1 MQPIAQPKIR
11 PALDLMRATD
21 LALLPIDR
29 PAEANANRA
38 NIVRAQQFG
47 NGFLDLPTN
56 PSAALG
62 WIHHQSASLSNRG
75 GLIADYQL
83 QFRAADFNAKVKLIH
98 V

>member
-1 MQPIAQPKIR
+1 
-11 PALDLMRATD
+11 
-21 LALLPIDR
+21 
-29 PAEANANRA
+29 
-38 NIVRAQQFG
+38 
-47 NGFLDLPTN
+47 
-56 PSAALG
+56 LG